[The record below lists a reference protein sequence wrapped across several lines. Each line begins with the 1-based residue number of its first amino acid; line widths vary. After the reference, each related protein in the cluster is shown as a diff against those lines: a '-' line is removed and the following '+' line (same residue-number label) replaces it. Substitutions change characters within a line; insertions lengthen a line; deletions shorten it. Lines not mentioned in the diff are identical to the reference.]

1 MAFYD
6 WHILAPKECLLTTE
20 VMETWGDLARQRL
33 RWKRGAFE
41 NLRDYGLTRITVPY
55 WGRQLLSLV
64 SVLATLLYRLASY
77 WLPMIAGPFAYGVF
91 RFTRPKYA
99 A

>member
-1 MAFYD
+1 
-6 WHILAPKECLLTTE
+6 
-20 VMETWGDLARQRL
+20 
-33 RWKRGAFE
+33 
-41 NLRDYGLTRITVPY
+41 
-55 WGRQLLSLV
+55 
-64 SVLATLLYRLASY
+64 LLYRLASY